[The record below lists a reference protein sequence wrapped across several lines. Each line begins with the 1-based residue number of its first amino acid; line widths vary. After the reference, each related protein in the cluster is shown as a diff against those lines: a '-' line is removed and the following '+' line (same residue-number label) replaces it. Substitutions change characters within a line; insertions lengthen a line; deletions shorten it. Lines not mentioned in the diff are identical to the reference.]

1 MKTFKPINLEK
12 QKNIINKSQGQLK
25 FTEPH
30 SKDHFWKSMILI
42 GVINVF
48 HGLMTFEKY
57 FMSEELTY
65 ITVQE
70 AINWLKK
77 HGIWNHL
84 VSLGKAAAIELCAS
98 HFPRNICTN
107 IVNSF

>member
-1 MKTFKPINLEK
+1 
-12 QKNIINKSQGQLK
+12 
-25 FTEPH
+25 
-30 SKDHFWKSMILI
+30 
-42 GVINVF
+42 
-48 HGLMTFEKY
+48 
-57 FMSEELTY
+57 MSEELTY